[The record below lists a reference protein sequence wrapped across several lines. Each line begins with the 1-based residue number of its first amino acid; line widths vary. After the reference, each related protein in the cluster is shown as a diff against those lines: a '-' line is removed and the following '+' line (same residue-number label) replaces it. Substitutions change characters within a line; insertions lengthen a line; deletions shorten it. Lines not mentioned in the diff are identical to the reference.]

1 MSRNVKSVLAEVMRN
16 NGMIRPL
23 RRAQLVLLWQRVAG
37 EELSRFTH
45 ATGFRDGVLYVS
57 TTDSETAMHLGLQR
71 GRFIEAFHGL
81 GHKQL
86 KDISFRPGRVDPQPI
101 PEPVPPAV
109 PDDEDLAGLQQG
121 LDGLDLQAEVR
132 EAARQAAVGI
142 ATGRA
147 ARRNLG
153 WTPCAVCGELT
164 EHSRLC
170 LTCDRYA
177 GSQRVLSTV
186 RQLVNQPLLETPW
199 LTGGERQVTAWL
211 AQLQLE
217 ALMQA
222 LMPQVIADQ
231 RLRPQLEHLAGNWLG
246 LKLGRDPAQL
256 EDADWRQL
264 PERAARLLGRL

>member
-71 GRFIEAFHGL
+71 GRFIEAFHEL
-81 GHKQL
+81 GHRQL
-86 KDISFRPGRVDPQPI
+86 KDISFRPGRV
-101 PEPVPPAV
+101 EPKPVVEPPPPAV
-109 PDDEDLAGLQQG
+109 PLAEDLAALQQG
-121 LDGLDLQAEVR
+121 LEGLGLQDGVH

-153 WTPCAVCGELT
+153 WKPCAVCGELT
-164 EHSRLC
+164 ENPKLC
-170 LTCDRYA
+170 ITCDRYA

-211 AQLQLE
+211 ARLQLE

-222 LMPQVIADQ
+222 LMPQVVADQ
-231 RLRPQLEHLAGNWLG
+231 RLRPQLEHLAGNWLS
-246 LKLGRDPAQL
+246 LTLGVDPSRL
-256 EDADWRQL
+256 EDADWRKL
-264 PERAARLLGRL
+264 PERTARLLGRL